1 MASKR
6 VPSAPD
12 PIDRLAEWIGTPVNR
27 VEDASAR
34 WAPVAALIARRLDE
48 PVQANI
54 DPFLLPLA

>member
-1 MASKR
+1 MAGKR
-6 VPSAPD
+6 ASSGPD
-12 PIDRLAEWIGTPVNR
+12 PIDKLAEWIGTPVNR
-27 VEDASAR
+27 AEDATGR